1 MRSRVR
7 STASVLAL
15 LLVTSLSSLAAAQ
28 NVSDGD
34 RKAARDLYEKG
45 ASLQVQGKPADALDS
60 FMRSYTV
67 FPAPTTALHVAAMN
81 GDSDVAHVLLA
92 HGAKVDLRTTAE
104 ETPLF
109 MAARRGSPDTV
120 LELLTAGADPNAI
133 NGELGYTPV
142 HAAAYWGTP
151 ETLHVLL
158 ARGARRDDRTGAG
171 ETALHLA
178 ARAQDA
184 LHAVATCALLL
195 DAGADPLARDLR
207 GFTVAHTAAS
217 VDHLE
222 VIQALKASGVDLSAL
237 APDGA
242 NATDVAIRY
251 ESDRVA
257 QYLFEIGVPPNL
269 TPRVPPPLVVATTMG
284 DALRVRH
291 ILAAATADPMG
302 REIALHLAEEMHRLD
317 LTSILQKR

>member
-1 MRSRVR
+1 MARSRTLVFVSALVALGCSR
-7 STASVLAL
+7 KPRLVEYATQGSDSVAQL
-15 LLVTSLSSLAAAQ
+15 LAA
-28 NVSDGD
+28 GD
-34 RKAARDLYEKG
+34 DPNGVDEAN
-45 ASLQVQGKPADALDS
+45 
-60 FMRSYTV
+60 
-67 FPAPTTALHVAAMN
+67 TTALHVAAMN

-222 VIQALKASGVDLSAL
+222 VIQALKASGVALSAL

>member
-1 MRSRVR
+1 MTRGKTLFFVYAALVALGCSRKPRLVEYATQGR
-7 STASVLAL
+7 DSVEQL
-15 LLVTSLSSLAAAQ
+15 LAA
-28 NVSDGD
+28 GD
-34 RKAARDLYEKG
+34 DPNSVDEAN
-45 ASLQVQGKPADALDS
+45 
-60 FMRSYTV
+60 
-67 FPAPTTALHVAAMN
+67 TTALHVAAMN
-81 GDSDVAHVLLA
+81 GDSEVAHVLLA

-104 ETPLF
+104 ETALF
-109 MAARRGSPDTV
+109 LAARRGSPDTV
-120 LELLTAGADPNAI
+120 LELLKAGADANAI

-151 ETLHVLL
+151 ETIHVLMSG
-158 ARGARRDDRTGAG
+158 GARRDDRTGAG

-178 ARAQDA
+178 ARAQDP
-184 LHAVATCALLL
+184 LHAVANCEALL
-195 DAGADPLARDLR
+195 DAGADPQARDLR
-207 GFTVAHTAAS
+207 GFTVGHTAAS

-222 VIQALKASGVDLSAL
+222 VIRALKARGVDLGAL

-269 TPRVPPPLVVATTMG
+269 TPRAPPPLVVATTMG

-302 REIALHLAEEMHRLD
+302 RDIALHLAEEKHRED
-317 LTSILQKR
+317 LTSVLQKR